1 MWTTAGGR
9 RKTERPPVGVA
20 DDKAL
25 RVLLDHPE
33 GNHKRA
39 FLPFNDPP
47 DAREGDG
54 ALPAPLPGSK
64 RIGCRRIVRLQGFG
78 NGGKDALVASAG
90 RRKVGW
96 FKSNLVMFRPVPVAP
111 GMGVS
116 ISVMAALRP
125 PPRRRR
131 DPALV

>member
-9 RKTERPPVGVA
+9 RKTERLPVGVA

-47 DAREGDG
+47 DAREGD
-54 ALPAPLPGSK
+54 
-64 RIGCRRIVRLQGFG
+64 VRLQGFG

-90 RRKVGW
+90 RRKVRW